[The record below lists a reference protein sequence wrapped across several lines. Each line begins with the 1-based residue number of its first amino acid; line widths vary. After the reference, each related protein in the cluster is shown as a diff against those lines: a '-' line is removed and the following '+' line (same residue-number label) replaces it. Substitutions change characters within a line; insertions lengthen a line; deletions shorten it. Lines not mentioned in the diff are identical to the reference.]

1 MSSAI
6 TTSHLTKRY
15 AGTVLAID
23 DVSLTVDRGEIY
35 GLVGPNGAGKSTLL
49 RMMAGLVTPT
59 GGTITGPETRAGTLI
74 EAPGFHP
81 GLSGR
86 ANLHALALA
95 WGIPSGA
102 VETALD
108 RVRLSIPDADRR
120 YRAYSLGMKQRL
132 GIAAAILAAPPLI
145 ILDEPTNGLDPTAI
159 IEFRELV
166 AELRASGCAVV
177 LSSHLLSEVELVAD
191 RIGVLGRG
199 KLLAEGP
206 LEQLRSGAAA
216 PRIDLTARPAERVA
230 EVLASLGLAAE
241 SAGVDRYRVMVGE
254 VPVHRVTAE
263 LVRAGAEVSHIAAV
277 DTSLEDTFIHL
288 TGPGVQR

>member
-1 MSSAI
+1 
-6 TTSHLTKRY
+6 
-15 AGTVLAID
+15 
-23 DVSLTVDRGEIY
+23 
-35 GLVGPNGAGKSTLL
+35 
-49 RMMAGLVTPT
+49 
-59 GGTITGPETRAGTLI
+59 
-74 EAPGFHP
+74 
-81 GLSGR
+81 
-86 ANLHALALA
+86 
-95 WGIPSGA
+95 
-102 VETALD
+102 
-108 RVRLSIPDADRR
+108 
-120 YRAYSLGMKQRL
+120 MKQRL

>member
-241 SAGVDRYRVMVGE
+241 SAGMDRYRVMVGE

-288 TGPGVQR
+288 TRPGVQR